1 MTAPAPTAGPSE
13 ATGTAPAG
21 APDATPAS
29 PAPSTGQ
36 APAAPPVASTVDDLP
51 DWAQKALKDARA
63 EAAKT
68 RVESKAEADARV
80 KALLQAAGIET
91 DETDPAK
98 AADQIA
104 RERDEARSEVRS
116 IKVER
121 AIELAGRTAGADA
134 DLLVAV
140 LSHKGELSK
149 LDPAADDFAAAVK
162 AAIDKAIADNPK
174 LKTGQAPGAS
184 GVDHSGGSGEG
195 AHTLDAQIAEATK
208 AGNHGLAIALK
219 RQAAATT

>member
-121 AIELAGRTAGADA
+121 AIELSARLV
-134 DLLVAV
+134 DLMQPDGIHPNAQAQSRLLENVWPV
-140 LSHKGELSK
+140 LQPML
-149 LDPAADDFAAAVK
+149 
-162 AAIDKAIADNPK
+162 
-174 LKTGQAPGAS
+174 
-184 GVDHSGGSGEG
+184 
-195 AHTLDAQIAEATK
+195 
-208 AGNHGLAIALK
+208 
-219 RQAAATT
+219 